1 MGARYAVYY
10 APPAHSELWR
20 LGCRW
25 LGRDPQRG
33 ENLEQPAV
41 QGMDAAR
48 IAALTAAPRS
58 YGFHAT
64 LKPPFRLREDCV
76 ADDLDRALSA
86 LSRTQRPFALPP
98 LQLERLGG
106 FLALTPVNADQA
118 LRDLAQRCVIELDG
132 LRHPPDED
140 ELLRRRSAGLSE
152 RQERLLARWGYP
164 YVLEEFRF
172 HLSLTER
179 VSDPDAA
186 RLSAWLD
193 AWFAAALVQP
203 LAVEDVSLYVQP
215 ASREPFQLLRRYRL
229 AGGA

>member
-1 MGARYAVYY
+1 MAARYAVYY
-10 APPAHSELWR
+10 APPADSELWR

-33 ENLEQPAV
+33 EILEQPAV

-48 IAALTAAPRS
+48 IAALTASPRT

-64 LKPPFRLREDCV
+64 LKPPFRLREGCV
-76 ADDLDRALSA
+76 ADDLDRALA
-86 LSRTQRPFALPP
+86 AVSRTQRPFTLPR
-98 LQLERLGG
+98 LQLARLGG
-106 FLALTPVNADQA
+106 FLALTPVDADEA
-118 LRDLAQRCVIELDG
+118 LRDLAQRCVVELDG

-152 RQERLLARWGYP
+152 RQERLLERWGYP

-172 HLSLTER
+172 HLTLTDR
-179 VSDPDAA
+179 VSVADGA
-186 RLSAWLD
+186 RLSTWLD
-193 AWFAAALVQP
+193 AWFAAAREQT

-229 AGGA
+229 AG